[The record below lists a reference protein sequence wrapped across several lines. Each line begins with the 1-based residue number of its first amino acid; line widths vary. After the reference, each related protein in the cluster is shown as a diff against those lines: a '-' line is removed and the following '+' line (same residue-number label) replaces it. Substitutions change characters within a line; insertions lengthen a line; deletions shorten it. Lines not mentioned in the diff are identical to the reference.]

1 MDYADYDYKIGHQ
14 IFSWKYPIIWK
25 RNSDYVRLLDDLA
38 VLADEYLFCFVT
50 CRLLMIPYNWSISIS
65 QIYIYIYVHDCFN
78 LHWPTDGRIVGAR
91 LVRIYLPFF
100 LSSSNCAFLSSMCV
114 CVCVFFLNAL
124 FVSWPDAARGGRF
137 PPFLTCDSDDYVFQ
151 YCCQFVWINDRS
163 QFLFWSLTCLW
174 NMWIELSN
182 KRLCYCSQIFSLSVW
197 MTGNW

>member
-78 LHWPTDGRIVGAR
+78 LHWPTAGRIVGAR

-114 CVCVFFLNAL
+114 CVCVFFFERAIRQLTRRGPRWSFPAFFDVWFRWL
-124 FVSWPDAARGGRF
+124 CISVLLSICMDKWPKSISV
-137 PPFLTCDSDDYVFQ
+137 LITHMLVKYV
-151 YCCQFVWINDRS
+151 NRA
-163 QFLFWSLTCLW
+163 
-174 NMWIELSN
+174 
-182 KRLCYCSQIFSLSVW
+182 K
-197 MTGNW
+197 